1 MVVVDMMKEYELE
14 FYKNNVKMRST
25 NFTVSGQNL
34 TMEEVAEQVYRLSM
48 VGGYDRDYDVVVV
61 LDPTETRNYSIDLV

>member
-1 MVVVDMMKEYELE
+1 MFEYEVE
-14 FYKNNVKMRST
+14 FYKDDVKMRST

-34 TMEEVAEQVYRLSM
+34 TMEEVAEQIYRLSM
-48 VGGYDRDYDVVVV
+48 VAGYDRDYDVVVV

>member
-1 MVVVDMMKEYELE
+1 MFEYELE
-14 FYKNNVKMRST
+14 FYKNDVKMRST

-48 VGGYDRDYDVVVV
+48 VAGYDRDYDVVVV

>member
-1 MVVVDMMKEYELE
+1 MFEYEVE
-14 FYKNNVKMRST
+14 FYKDDVKIRST

-48 VGGYDRDYDVVVV
+48 VAGYDRDYDVVVV

>member
-1 MVVVDMMKEYELE
+1 MFEYEVE
-14 FYKNNVKMRST
+14 FYKNDVKIRST

-48 VGGYDRDYDVVVV
+48 VAGYDRDYDVVVV

>member
-1 MVVVDMMKEYELE
+1 MFEYEVE
-14 FYKNNVKMRST
+14 FYKDDVKIRST

-48 VGGYDRDYDVVVV
+48 VAGYDRDYDVVVV
-61 LDPTETRNYSIDLV
+61 LDPTETRRDYSIDLV

>member
-1 MVVVDMMKEYELE
+1 MKEYEIKL
-14 FYKNNVKMRST
+14 YKNEELIRTT
-25 NFTVSGQNL
+25 NMTISGQNL

-48 VGGYDRDYDVVVV
+48 ISGYNRDYDVAVV